1 MPHHPPSSTASPE
14 AVRAVRRFNRFFTRR
29 IGVLDPYLGSDLS
42 LTDVRVLY
50 ELAHRESPIAREI
63 AGDLGLD
70 GGYLSRIL
78 RRFENAGWLT
88 RSPSPH
94 DARQSLLHLTE
105 AGHAAFAPLQQRSRD
120 EAAALLSPLPAAQQ
134 AALIEAMQRIET
146 LLAPDAPPATR
157 TVVLRDPVPGDI
169 GWVVQ
174 QHGEIYAREYGWNSA
189 FEALVADIAA
199 QFVRKFQPD
208 AEKCWIA
215 ELDGERVGSVFVA
228 RKSATVAQLR
238 MLVLSPRARGLG
250 LGGRLVDEC
259 IAFAR
264 AKGYRKMLLW
274 TNSCLTAARA
284 IYAKRGFVLVKSE
297 PYEDFGQQLTGE
309 TWEMRL

>member
-1 MPHHPPSSTASPE
+1 MPLHPPPSTASAE

-29 IGVLDPYLGSDLS
+29 IGVLAPYLGSDLS

-78 RRFENAGWLT
+78 RRFENAGWLA

-94 DARQSLLHLTE
+94 DARQSLLRLTK

-157 TVVLRDPVPGDI
+157 TVVLRDPAPGDI

-174 QHGEIYAREYGWNSA
+174 QHGEIYAREYGWNST

-264 AKGYRKMLLW
+264 AKGYRKMVLW

-297 PYEDFGQQLTGE
+297 PYEDFGQQLTSE